1 MLPLADRAVV
11 AIFSFV
17 EYPKTYAWDTN
28 WDQSHDIDQGA
39 RRYAHNKQKF
49 AVGGK
54 LHDRPQK
61 DAPKQ

>member
-1 MLPLADRAVV
+1 MKKEPVTRRNHYVP
-11 AIFSFV
+11 I
-17 EYPKTYAWDTN
+17 WDTN

-39 RRYAHNKQKF
+39 RRYVAHTRQKF

-54 LHDRPQK
+54 LHDRSQK